1 MGIRPEHSTPPCL
14 LTLAHKIKTI
24 LHGIFSEHVRWL
36 QPITANAPGAVS
48 TCSTTSRLKK
58 CPFGGLLRYQLPRVT
73 DFLAK
78 YQSPHCQPG
87 PNLLSKLFFFLTRIC
102 TVTGIHFFHKNELH
116 SNQPEGLMRSWPI
129 FPGFLLFQFWKKS
142 ALIFNSMCLG
152 PSSQLGVN
160 AFLQTRS
167 ALMTTFSSPGEN

>member
-1 MGIRPEHSTPPCL
+1 MVFLVSMCVGCSPSQQTPQVQFP
-14 LTLAHKIKTI
+14 LAVPH
-24 LHGIFSEHVRWL
+24 
-36 QPITANAPGAVS
+36 PG
-48 TCSTTSRLKK
+48 SRSAHL
-58 CPFGGLLRYQLPRVT
+58 GGLLRYQLPRVT
-73 DFLAK
+73 DFLVK